1 MRPLGLTLSGVLA
14 CTTCLTASI
23 TACLTACGDSSG
35 GRETNAESGA
45 TPASGSITVSD
56 PGSATDTPTSSA
68 TDALTSGAGTTTD
81 DSAGATGAE
90 AGTNPTGAPKFD
102 LPPVPDAG
110 APMRET
116 GCQKV
121 DVVFVIDNSGSM
133 LDEQQNLVN
142 SFPDFVSEMQAKLED
157 TESYHVGV
165 ITSDG
170 NAFNTPGCNMHGA
183 LVTKTGGTGS
193 SNQTCTPYA
202 SGKNYMDETD
212 QLGQK
217 FACAGQ
223 VGTMGD
229 GNEQPMFALGQ
240 ALTPAING
248 PGACNDG
255 FIRPDALL
263 VVVVITDEEDDH
275 EIAACAQDPQPGS
288 PGEPGD
294 WYNAVVGAKGGVE
307 KNVVVLSLTG
317 PVQPACPALDKCQGG
332 IDGAEVAAR
341 VVTFTQLFTYGSV
354 GQICAPSYKQFF
366 SDAIG
371 TIDSA
376 CDNFMPPE

>member
-1 MRPLGLTLSGVLA
+1 MRTLGRALLVLA
-14 CTTCLTASI
+14 SSA
-23 TACLTACGDSSG
+23 LTACGDSSD
-35 GRETNAESGA
+35 GRDTNAESAA
-45 TPASGSITVSD
+45 TPASGIVTVSD
-56 PGSATDTPTSSA
+56 PGVLTETPTGGTGTGGTSDASTGTGGT
-68 TDALTSGAGTTTD
+68 TDASDPTAG
-81 DSAGATGAE
+81 
-90 AGTNPTGAPKFD
+90 PKFD
-102 LPPVPDAG
+102 LPPLPDAG
-110 APMRET
+110 TTMPDA

-121 DVVFVIDNSGSM
+121 DVLFVIDNSGSM

-142 SFPDFVSEMQAKLED
+142 SFPDFVAEMQAKLVD

-170 NAFNTPGCNMHGA
+170 NGFNTPGCNMHGA
-183 LVTKTGGTGS
+183 LVTRTGGTGS
-193 SNQTCTPYA
+193 SNQTCAPYA

-212 QLGQK
+212 QLGPK

-223 VGTMGD
+223 VGTEGD
-229 GNEQPMFALGQ
+229 GNEQPMYALGQ

-255 FIRPDALL
+255 FIRADALL

-275 EIAACAQDPQPGS
+275 EVEACAQDPQSGS
-288 PGEPGD
+288 PGEPAD
-294 WYNAVVGAKGGVE
+294 WFNAVVSAKAGLE
-307 KNVVVLSLTG
+307 QNVVVLALTG
-317 PVQPACPALDKCQGG
+317 PVQPACPALNKCQGG

-341 VVTFTQLFTYGSV
+341 VVAFTQMFTYGSV

-376 CDNFMPPE
+376 CDNFTPPG